1 MKKNRKGYV
10 NWKANKPTQSMR
22 QCTASFGSSLSRK
35 GLMGVHPF
43 FSIIFL
49 ILIIVVGITMVL
61 GIGNPLINAALDTT
75 KVNEAESAMKFL
87 EHYTNEVASEGIGA
101 AREAE
106 LVLPGEFEVIP
117 EEDSIEYE
125 IITPA
130 RVIDHFT
137 RKVEGNLIY
146 ISGSDVDCDDTI
158 NLTMSNS
165 FINITLNKITK
176 TTPHSTINTQD
187 NIISVIEK
195 THNTTAGL
203 SNSSIIINDNLTSS
217 YGTGYSE
224 ISRTGKQLPVCQAHF
239 FIISS
244 YANYDVYYIL
254 YAGADFVVIDIRNV
268 EKK

>member
-1 MKKNRKGYV
+1 MKNNRKGYV
-10 NWKANKPTQSMR
+10 NWKA
-22 QCTASFGSSLSRK
+22 SLSRK
-35 GLMGVHPF
+35 GLMGIHPF

-49 ILIIVVGITMVL
+49 ILMIVIGISMVL
-61 GIGNPLINAALDTT
+61 GIGNPLISAALDTT
-75 KVNEAESAMKFL
+75 KINEAESAMKFL

-101 AREAE
+101 AREAD
-106 LVLPGEFEVIP
+106 LVLPGEFEIIP

-130 RVIDHFT
+130 KVIDHLT
-137 RKVEGNLIY
+137 RKVEGNLVY

-176 TTPHSTINTQD
+176 TIPHSAINTQD

-195 THNTTAGL
+195 THNTTAEL
-203 SNSSIIINDNLTSS
+203 LNSSIVINDNTTSS
-217 YGTGYSE
+217 NGTGYSE

-239 FIISS
+239 FVNSS
-244 YANYDVYYIL
+244 YASYDVYYIL
-254 YAGADFVVIDIRNV
+254 YAGADFVVIDIRNIQ
-268 EKK
+268 KK